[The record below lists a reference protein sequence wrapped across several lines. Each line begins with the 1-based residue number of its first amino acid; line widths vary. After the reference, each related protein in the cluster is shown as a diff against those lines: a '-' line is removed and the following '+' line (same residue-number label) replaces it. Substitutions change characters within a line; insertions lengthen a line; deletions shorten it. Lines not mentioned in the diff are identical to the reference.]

1 MKRFFTGA
9 ARSALAFATLLG
21 ALGCV
26 GRQTRRAPCPPLSE
40 RTDSAKGTAPSYV
53 CHPEVID
60 WWAPRWVPPAQP
72 TPGACTVAQIEEHY
86 AACDGPRASKE
97 ACENLKILANKTCL
111 QCLLS
116 ESWDVPYGAVIFD
129 RHEQF
134 SRANQAGCIALVDG
148 DTSATGCGAK
158 RQLALSCIEASC
170 ARTCSINR
178 SRIAWETCQQEA
190 ALTQCRKY
198 VESAS
203 CYKPEYAKCFHAF
216 FKDYFV
222 ETGKQFCV
230 SGF

>member
-1 MKRFFTGA
+1 MTRFTGVVG
-9 ARSALAFATLLG
+9 SALVCAAVLC
-21 ALGCV
+21 AVGCG
-26 GRQTRRAPCPPLSE
+26 GRQTRRAPRLAVSE
-40 RTDSAKGTAPSYV
+40 RATIAKVTSPSYV
-53 CHPEVID
+53 CHPELID

-86 AACDGPRASKE
+86 AACDGSGASKE
-97 ACENLKILANKTCL
+97 ACENLKVPANKICL

-116 ESWDVPYGAVIFD
+116 ESWDVPYAAVIFD

-134 SRANQAGCIALVDG
+134 SQANQPGCIALVDG

-178 SRIAWETCQQEA
+178 SRMAWETCQQEA
-190 ALTQCRKY
+190 SLTQCQKY
-198 VESAS
+198 VEAAS
-203 CYKPEYAKCFHAF
+203 CYKPEYAKCFHAS

-222 ETGKQFCV
+222 ETAKQFCV
-230 SGF
+230 SGL